1 MRVLRDSSWLYYI
14 GVRMKIVYMCGV
26 DFSDVLKR
34 HSSTIDD
41 VSVVMPENEPLFP
54 TEAQKAIE
62 DFLGERAI
70 KVPYKQAEI
79 ARVLL
84 DIDPDVI
91 ISIGWRRILGES
103 LLNLLESRLV
113 INIHP
118 AILPQYKGYHTEPY
132 VIINGE
138 REHGITAHRLTK
150 RLDDGD
156 IFHQVKFPI
165 SNFSTTAS
173 IKKQTN
179 DLMPEFVL
187 ELISLIRIGKI
198 RGVPQD
204 HALTKVV
211 APKRCP
217 EDSRI
222 DPEKSLSELYN
233 SIRACDSKKY
243 PAYFYLDGQKVFIS
257 MWRAEDTPRE
267 HELEL

>member
-1 MRVLRDSSWLYYI
+1 
-14 GVRMKIVYMCGV
+14 MKIVYMWGV
-26 DFSDVLKR
+26 DFSDVLKQ
-34 HSSTIDD
+34 HASTIDD
-41 VSVVMPENEPLFP
+41 VYVVMPENEPLFP
-54 TEAQKAIE
+54 AEAQKSIE
-62 DFLGERAI
+62 DLLGGRAI
-70 KVPYKQAEI
+70 KVPYDQTVI

-91 ISIGWRRILGES
+91 ISMGWRRILSES
-103 LLNLLESRLV
+103 LLNLLGSRLV

-150 RLDDGD
+150 GLDDGD
-156 IFHQVKFPI
+156 VFHQVKFPI

-173 IKKQTN
+173 IKKQAN
-179 DLMPEFVL
+179 DLMPVFVL

-198 RGVPQD
+198 RGIPQD
-204 HALTKVV
+204 PALTKVV

-222 DPEKSLSELYN
+222 DPGKPLNELYN
-233 SIRACDSKKY
+233 SIRACDAKNY

-257 MWRAEDTPRE
+257 MWRDQDAPRE